1 MCLVR
6 GTKAQLHTIGEI
18 LIRSALK
25 WLNQSPARKF
35 SIGVALATAVMMCG
49 AGVFTGLGNTVQL
62 DRQSHVTHTKAAKA
76 SSDKNSSKKNS
87 HKKSHKNGNGATD
100 PTPTPSAP
108 PVVTPTPPA
117 TTPPATAP
125 TGREYPLHT
134 GIVSTT
140 FWVGEIF
147 DANAAD
153 GSQMLSTY
161 DGNWFQN
168 YGGCDG
174 IASSGVCKTERRVAS
189 NGFFPSSMTP
199 KQNPFYLDLPYDD
212 VNDSTGFK
220 DRGTVIPWAN
230 DPGYAGKAKD
240 RSVSFMKNRWVKL
253 MKDGQ
258 TCYGQ
263 IADAGPGQYHDSAYV
278 FGSNDAR
285 PANKRYGGA
294 GMDVSPA
301 LNGCLGFRELDGASD
316 KVNWQFV
323 DAVDVPAGPWTKIT
337 SSSMAVIN

>member
-1 MCLVR
+1 
-6 GTKAQLHTIGEI
+6 
-18 LIRSALK
+18 
-25 WLNQSPARKF
+25 
-35 SIGVALATAVMMCG
+35 MMCG
-49 AGVFTGLGNTVQL
+49 AGVFTGFGNSVQL
-62 DRQSHVTHTKAAKA
+62 ERTSHVTHAKAAKD
-76 SSDKNSSKKNS
+76 SSDKKSSKKDS
-87 HKKSHKNGNGATD
+87 HKKSHKNGNGATGPT

-108 PVVTPTPPA
+108 VVTTPPST
-117 TTPPATAP
+117 TTPPAASK
-125 TGREYPLHT
+125 YPLHT
-134 GIVSTT
+134 GIASTT

-174 IASSGVCKTERRVAS
+174 IASTGVCKTEKRVAS
-189 NGFFPSSMTP
+189 NGFFPTSMTP

-220 DRGTVIPWAN
+220 NRGTVIPWAN

-285 PANKRYGGA
+285 PANKRYGAA

-301 LNGCLGFRELDGASD
+301 LNGCLGFKELDGASD

-323 DAVDVPAGPWTKIT
+323 DAADVPAGPWTKIT

>member
-1 MCLVR
+1 
-6 GTKAQLHTIGEI
+6 
-18 LIRSALK
+18 
-25 WLNQSPARKF
+25 
-35 SIGVALATAVMMCG
+35 MMCG
-49 AGVFTGLGNTVQL
+49 AGVFTGLGNSVQL
-62 DRQSHVTHTKAAKA
+62 ERTSHVTHAKAAKA
-76 SSDKNSSKKNS
+76 SSDNNSSKKNS

-100 PTPTPSAP
+100 PTPTPTPSA
-108 PVVTPTPPA
+108 PVVTTPPST
-117 TTPPATAP
+117 TTPPAASK
-125 TGREYPLHT
+125 YPLHT
-134 GIVSTT
+134 GIASTT

-174 IASSGVCKTERRVAS
+174 IASTGVCKTEKRVAS
-189 NGFFPSSMTP
+189 NGFFPTSMTP

-220 DRGTVIPWAN
+220 NRGTVIPWAN
-230 DPGYAGKAKD
+230 DPGYVGKAKD

-285 PANKRYGGA
+285 PANKRYGAA

-301 LNGCLGFRELDGASD
+301 LNGCLGFKELDGASD
-316 KVNWQFV
+316 KVSWQFV
-323 DAVDVPAGPWTKIT
+323 EAADVPAGPWTKIT
-337 SSSMAVIN
+337 SSSMAVID

>member
-1 MCLVR
+1 MCLIR

-18 LIRSALK
+18 VIRSAIR
-25 WLNQSPARKF
+25 WLTQNSVRKL
-35 SIGVALATAVMMCG
+35 SIGVAIATAATMCAAG
-49 AGVFTGLGNTVQL
+49 AVAGLDDSAPL
-62 DRQSHVTHTKAAKA
+62 ERQSHVTHTKAVKG
-76 SSDKNSSKKNS
+76 SSAKNSGKKNS
-87 HKKSHKNGNGATD
+87 YKDPHDGGSAPV
-100 PTPTPSAP
+100 PTPTPSVA
-108 PVVTPTPPA
+108 VV
-117 TTPPATAP
+117 TTPPPVEAP
-125 TGREYPLHT
+125 AAASKYPMHT

-161 DGNWFQN
+161 DANWFQN
-168 YGGCDG
+168 FGGCDG
-174 IASSGVCKTERRVAS
+174 IASAGVCTTEKRVAS

-212 VNDSTGFK
+212 VNDPTGFK
-220 DRGTVIPWAN
+220 NRGAVIPWAN

-253 MKDGQ
+253 MKNGQ

-263 IADAGPGQYHDSAYV
+263 IADAGPGKYHDSAYV

-301 LNGCLGFRELDGASD
+301 LNGCLGFKDLDGNAD
-316 KVNWQFV
+316 KVDWQFV
-323 DAVDVPAGPWTKIT
+323 EAADVPAGPWTRVT